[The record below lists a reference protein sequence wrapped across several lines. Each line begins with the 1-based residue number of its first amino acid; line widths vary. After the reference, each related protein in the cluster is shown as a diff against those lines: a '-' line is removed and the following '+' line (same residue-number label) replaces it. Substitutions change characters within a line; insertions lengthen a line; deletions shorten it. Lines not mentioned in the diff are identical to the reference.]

1 LFSCV
6 AQEAEVPKQFRL
18 NAMSC
23 LLTYNGDFNSSKWQ
37 DFLEWVR
44 QCEHFHRWTATME
57 QSLHSA
63 QEQRLHVHLFVEFG
77 RRVDWNSLRL
87 VSFDNITPNC
97 RVTQARGPRMREA
110 MDQGH
115 FYAWAWKDSSSQ
127 NFFRTNA

>member
-1 LFSCV
+1 
-6 AQEAEVPKQFRL
+6 
-18 NAMSC
+18 MSC
-23 LLTYNGDFNSSKWQ
+23 LLTYNGDFNNSKWE

-77 RRVDWNSLRL
+77 RKVDWNSLRL

-97 RVTQARGPRMREA
+97 RVTQARESEDAGSDGPGPLLRLGLE
-110 MDQGH
+110 GLLLPE
-115 FYAWAWKDSSSQ
+115 
-127 NFFRTNA
+127 FF